1 MLLPD
6 AGLLYVGAVLFVA
19 VLLEDVL
26 LLLTDELDL
35 PVLFP
40 TLIPPLMVPLVALTE
55 LDALLDELWLEVND
69 PEDSVRARR
78 P

>member
-1 MLLPD
+1 MLLD
-6 AGLLYVGAVLFVA
+6 AGLLYVGEVLLVA
-19 VLLEDVL
+19 VLLDDEL

-55 LDALLDELWLEVND
+55 LDGLLDEPWLEAMD